1 MAGIVEANEIFRHR
15 KSRLPIVYGAGGFFA
30 GSRLKGDGHFVGCCG
45 HCGRNCVVGCQ
56 RQ

>member
-1 MAGIVEANEIFRHR
+1 
-15 KSRLPIVYGAGGFFA
+15 
-30 GSRLKGDGHFVGCCG
+30 LKGDGHFVGCCG